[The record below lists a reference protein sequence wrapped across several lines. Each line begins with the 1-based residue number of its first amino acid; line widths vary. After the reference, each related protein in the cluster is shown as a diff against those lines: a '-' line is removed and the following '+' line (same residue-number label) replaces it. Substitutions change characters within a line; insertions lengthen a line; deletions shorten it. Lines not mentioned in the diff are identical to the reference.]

1 MSDEFAYDVTDGIAT
16 LRLCRPDKGNV
27 LSRSGLI
34 GLAAAVDAADR
45 DDAVRAIIFTGE
57 GTSFCNGID
66 ISAGNTFQT
75 DPAPGEIRRGPG
87 GLLSLRIFE
96 CTKPVIGAVNGTA
109 VGIGATM
116 LLRLYPPWHRARS
129 LFDMVPAPSRRN
141 FSLIEMDLCRQSG
154 SCCRGSGGGSGAGV
168 DGKRRSL
175 RPCRRTG
182 ARHRGFD
189 FGSLGRADP
198 ANDVEDAWR
207 RPPDVGAG
215 DDGYGA
221 GVRFRRRRGI
231 VPRKAPAEFPDAGQ
245 PRHAGLLSLVAEPG
259 V

>member
-116 LLRLYPPWHRARS
+116 LLPMDIRVAANTAR
-129 LFDMVPAPSRRN
+129 F
-141 FSLIEMDLCRQSG
+141 
-154 SCCRGSGGGSGAGV
+154 
-168 DGKRRSL
+168 
-175 RPCRRTG
+175 
-182 ARHRGFD
+182 GFV
-189 FGSLGRADP
+189 FT
-198 ANDVEDAWR
+198 
-207 RPPDVGAG
+207 
-215 DDGYGA
+215 
-221 GVRFRRRRGI
+221 RRGI
-231 VPRKAPAEFPDAGQ
+231 VPEACSTWFLPRAVGISRSLKWTYGGSLVPAAEALE
-245 PRHAGLLSLVAEPG
+245 AGLVLVLTEKDALYDRAVELARDIAVSTSAVSVALTRQMMWRMLGADHPM
-259 V
+259 